1 MPAQDKPTICTSN
14 SAEWCDRVC
23 RAHGVPG
30 TFTPEIWFQPRIG
43 PPYYSNAITLTRSGL
58 AEQYAAI
65 AQLKEAL
72 PQGFS
77 VKDAFAS
84 LDLTKSGFHVLFDA
98 EWVWFEPSPVARPG
112 NRSSSW
118 FQIETEHE
126 LIRWESAWAAS
137 GSPTVSRVFL
147 PTLLIDAS
155 LAFFGAQRDEQIVAG
170 CIANRS
176 RAGVVGFSNFFAP
189 DSRRDRFRSE
199 AVALVANFAK
209 GNPLVGYDRGAELE
223 GLQALGFRSVGPLR
237 VWIGPDRLAER

>member
-1 MPAQDKPTICTSN
+1 MPAQYEPTICTSN

-43 PPYYSNAITLTRSGL
+43 PPYYSNAIILTRSGL
-58 AEQYAAI
+58 TEQYAAI
-65 AQLKEAL
+65 AQLEEAL

-98 EWVWFEPSPVARPG
+98 EWLWSEPLPVARLD

-118 FQIETEHE
+118 FQIEAEHE

-137 GSPTVSRVFL
+137 GSLAASPVFL
-147 PTLLIDAS
+147 PTLLTDSS
-155 LAFFGAQRDEQIVAG
+155 LAFFGAQRDGQIVAG

-189 DSRRDRFRSE
+189 DSGRDRYRRE
-199 AVALVANFAK
+199 AVALVTNFAK

-223 GLQALGFRSVGPLR
+223 GLRALGFRCVGPLR
-237 VWIGPDRLAER
+237 VWVRP

>member
-1 MPAQDKPTICTSN
+1 MCTSN

-30 TFTPEIWFQPRIG
+30 TFTPEIWFQLRVG
-43 PPYYSNAITLTRSGL
+43 PPYYSNAITLMQSGL
-58 AEQYAAI
+58 AEQYRTI
-65 AQLKEAL
+65 AQLEEAL

-98 EWVWFEPSPVARPG
+98 EWIWCEPSPVARPE

-118 FQIETEHE
+118 SQVKTEHE
-126 LIRWESAWAAS
+126 LNRWESAWAAS
-137 GSPTVSRVFL
+137 GSPTASPVFL
-147 PTLLIDAS
+147 PTLLTDAS
-155 LAFFGAQRDEQIVAG
+155 LAFFGAQRDDQIVAG

-189 DSRRDRFRSE
+189 VSGRDRYRRE

-223 GLQALGFRSVGPLR
+223 GLQALGFRCVGPLR
-237 VWIGPDRLAER
+237 VWVRP

>member
-1 MPAQDKPTICTSN
+1 MPDNMPAQYETTICTSN
-14 SAEWCDRVC
+14 NAEWCDRVC

-30 TFTPEIWFQPRIG
+30 TFTPEIWFQPRVG

-58 AEQYAAI
+58 AEQYIAI
-65 AQLKEAL
+65 AQLEEAL

-98 EWVWFEPSPVARPG
+98 EWVWLEPSPAARPE

-118 FQIETEHE
+118 SQIQTEHE
-126 LIRWESAWAAS
+126 LIRWEAAWAAS
-137 GSPTVSRVFL
+137 GSPAASPVFL
-147 PTLLIDAS
+147 PTLLADAP
-155 LAFFGAQRDEQIVAG
+155 LAFFGAQRDGQVVAG

-176 RAGVVGFSNFFAP
+176 RARVVGFSNFFAP
-189 DSRRDRFRSE
+189 DSGRERYRSE

-223 GLQALGFRSVGPLR
+223 GLQALGFRRVGPLR
-237 VWIGPDRLAER
+237 VWVRP